1 MTSVTRSI
9 VWACALFAS
18 VTICAMAR
26 ADEPAPSRPPIDKCV
41 WEKLADKTI
50 GLAAW
55 AQRCDFGFRQIHFE
69 FAGNALAIKYSDGG
83 AADPLVEVFDI
94 KPGETAEAALQ
105 RLFLERTDKAVS
117 ARCVV
122 TPYTEGTGP
131 AGVKRY
137 TFSPDAAYAKELKA
151 LANPD
156 KVPEPPC
163 GDWGEGPDGIQ
174 YFEVPAGEGRKVL
187 FVRVGQDEPLFDDA
201 GGVSPGGSPFSPCG
215 PVA

>member
-1 MTSVTRSI
+1 MRSI
-9 VWACALFAS
+9 LWACALLAS
-18 VTICAMAR
+18 VTISAAAR

-94 KPGETAEAALQ
+94 KSGETAEAALL
-105 RLFLERTDKAVS
+105 RLFREKTDKAVS
-117 ARCVV
+117 ARCELA
-122 TPYTEGTGP
+122 PYTEATVS

-151 LANPD
+151 LASPD
-156 KVPEPPC
+156 EVPEPPC
-163 GDWGEGPDGIQ
+163 GDWGEMPDGIQ
-174 YFEVPAGEGRKVL
+174 YFEVPAGEGHKLL
-187 FVRVGQDEPLFDDA
+187 FVRVGQDESLFDEQTLR
-201 GGVSPGGSPFSPCG
+201 VLPLN
-215 PVA
+215 

>member
-1 MTSVTRSI
+1 MNSAMRSI
-9 VWACALFAS
+9 AWACALFAS
-18 VTICAMAR
+18 ATIATVAH

-41 WEKLADKTI
+41 WEKLADKTV

-69 FAGNALAIKYSDGG
+69 FVGNALAIKYSDGG

-94 KPGETAEAALQ
+94 KSGETAEAAVF
-105 RLFLERTDKAVS
+105 RLLLEKTDKAVS
-117 ARCVV
+117 ARCVLA
-122 TPYTEGTGP
+122 PYSEGTVP

-156 KVPEPPC
+156 EVPEPPC
-163 GDWGEGPDGIQ
+163 GDWGEMPDGIQ
-174 YFEVPAGEGRKVL
+174 YFEVPAGEGRKLL
-187 FVRVGQDEPLFDDA
+187 FVRVGQDEPLFDEQTLRVLPA
-201 GGVSPGGSPFSPCG
+201 G
-215 PVA
+215 